1 MASSEL
7 AVSHSE
13 SSAVT
18 ATVDPI
24 TASSSLKR
32 KRPPMIEIPNVLQE
46 IKTEKLRDFTPE
58 NDAVCF
64 SGIGVGVSAA
74 KGKKKFMEDTHK
86 IVSCL
91 QGNNS
96 KKGFFGVYDGHGGK
110 KAADFVA
117 DNLHNNI
124 LEMME
129 VHTEIEEAVKAGY
142 LKTDQEFLKQGLGS
156 GTCCVTALIEG
167 QEVVISNLGDCRA
180 VLCRGGVAEA
190 LTLDHTAE
198 QEDERKRIEN
208 EGGYV
213 EFHRGAWRVHGVL
226 SVSRSIGDAHLKDW
240 VLAEPETKILQL
252 TPDMEFLV
260 LASDGLWGEVGNQE
274 AIDTVTRLCSVQK
287 KLGPSGDLLKDNEED
302 YGCVSVSPSS
312 KLRRISL
319 VKKLKG
325 TQSPGYK
332 KTVNSWKESENDF
345 PSENES
351 PPSKSRR
358 ISLAKRAN
366 MKNESPIKET
376 QSPGYKKTDNSCK
389 DSENDFASENESP
402 ASKSRKISLVKR
414 VNMKNESP
422 VKDTQSPGYKKT
434 VNSWKDSEND
444 FPSENE
450 SPPSKS
456 RRISLVKR
464 VNMKIQPASGGLV
477 AACKELVNLALSRG
491 SLDDITVMIIDLNH
505 FRCQLN

>member
-7 AVSHSE
+7 LLSHSE

-129 VHTEIEEAVKAGY
+129 VHTEIEEAIKAGY

-156 GTCCVTALIEG
+156 GTCCVTAIIEG

-287 KLGPSGDLLKDNEED
+287 KLGPSGDLLKDNVED

-345 PSENES
+345 PSENER
-351 PPSKSRR
+351 PPSKSR
-358 ISLAKRAN
+358 ISLVKRVN
-366 MKNESPIKET
+366 MRNESPIKET
-376 QSPGYKKTDNSCK
+376 QSPGYKKN
-389 DSENDFASENESP
+389 
-402 ASKSRKISLVKR
+402 
-414 VNMKNESP
+414 
-422 VKDTQSPGYKKT
+422 

-444 FPSENE
+444 FPIENE

-505 FRCQLN
+505 FRCQLS

>member
-46 IKTEKLRDFTPE
+46 IKTEKVRDFTPE
-58 NDAVCF
+58 NDAICF
-64 SGIGVGVSAA
+64 SGIGVGVSAS

-252 TPDMEFLV
+252 TPDRISCIGFGWTV
-260 LASDGLWGEVGNQE
+260 GRGLCDLSRYAGSGVGMAYVGNQE

-319 VKKLKG
+319 VKQLKG

-332 KTVNSWKESENDF
+332 KTVNSWKESE
-345 PSENES
+345 
-351 PPSKSRR
+351 KTSRVKMR
-358 ISLAKRAN
+358 APHRSQEEISLVKRVN

-376 QSPGYKKTDNSCK
+376 QSGYKKTDNSWK

-402 ASKSRKISLVKR
+402 PLKSRKISLVKR

-422 VKDTQSPGYKKT
+422 IKDPQSPGYKKT

-464 VNMKIQPASGGLV
+464 VNTKIQPASGDWWL
-477 AACKELVNLALSRG
+477 LAR
-491 SLDDITVMIIDLNH
+491 SL
-505 FRCQLN
+505 